1 MKNEDR
7 GELTAVSDGRRR
19 PTNHERYLGT
29 PELAAATT
37 VEPQRNE
44 DGSRWVVVW
53 HDGAV
58 VGAVKERYYLAWLKQ
73 EAAEGGRS

>member
-53 HDGAV
+53 HDGV
-58 VGAVKERYYLAWLKQ
+58 RWHIEEYDGLECV
-73 EAAEGGRS
+73 AEDHRTWG